1 MTFLFASIYLEF
13 YIFYKYILLLDSIF
27 APRDGLD
34 LNSDMDPTDREI
46 EQFKRY
52 CFNNVPLENRYYIA
66 TFITFIARRN
76 VIILLLGGHPI
87 LLLYPYLP
95 IHYNIGTI

>member
-1 MTFLFASIYLEF
+1 MGEDSAKKKNRKKRKNAEDKFEEIN
-13 YIFYKYILLLDSIF
+13 SIF

-52 CFNNVPLENRYYIA
+52 CFNNVPLENRTKVSFDVKNIA
-66 TFITFIARRN
+66 FKKKN
-76 VIILLLGGHPI
+76 
-87 LLLYPYLP
+87 
-95 IHYNIGTI
+95 